1 MKMFFEAYMQETISN
16 YSYVLEVNCIIYNYE
31 NLGLTIIETLEEDL
45 ANKIIDD
52 INSNQK
58 YIKDALDIP
67 DFEISVQEINSPTI
81 LLNFE
86 SSVVLNEDDLYSVL
100 GRFTQQEIEDNF
112 TDGEEEYN
120 LKLKTIRNELKI
132 YPGENLNETKEV

>member
-1 MKMFFEAYMQETISN
+1 MQETISN
-16 YSYVLEVNCIIYNYE
+16 YNYVLEVNCIIYNYE

-58 YIKDALDIP
+58 YIKDALNIP
-67 DFEISVQEINSPTI
+67 DFEISIQEINSPTI

-100 GRFTQQEIEDNF
+100 GRFTQQEIEDTF

>member
-67 DFEISVQEINSPTI
+67 DFEISIQEINSPTI

-100 GRFTQQEIEDNF
+100 GRFTQQEIEDDF

>member
-16 YSYVLEVNCIIYNYE
+16 YNYVLEVNCIIYNYE

-67 DFEISVQEINSPTI
+67 DFEIFVQEINSPTI

-100 GRFTQQEIEDNF
+100 GRFTQQEIEDTF

>member
-1 MKMFFEAYMQETISN
+1 MFFEAYMQETISN
-16 YSYVLEVNCIIYNYE
+16 YNYV
-31 NLGLTIIETLEEDL
+31 
-45 ANKIIDD
+45 DD

-58 YIKDALDIP
+58 YIKDALNIP
-67 DFEISVQEINSPTI
+67 DFEISIQEINSPTI

-100 GRFTQQEIEDNF
+100 GRFTQQEIEDTF

>member
-67 DFEISVQEINSPTI
+67 DFEISIQEINSPTI

>member
-1 MKMFFEAYMQETISN
+1 MKMYFEAYMQETISN

-67 DFEISVQEINSPTI
+67 DFEISIQEINSPTI

-100 GRFTQQEIEDNF
+100 GRFTQQEIEDDF

>member
-1 MKMFFEAYMQETISN
+1 MFFEAYMQETISN
-16 YSYVLEVNCIIYNYE
+16 YNYVLEVNCIIYNYE

-58 YIKDALDIP
+58 YIKDALNIP
-67 DFEISVQEINSPTI
+67 DFEISIQEINSPTI

-100 GRFTQQEIEDNF
+100 GRFTQQEIEDTF

>member
-1 MKMFFEAYMQETISN
+1 M
-16 YSYVLEVNCIIYNYE
+16 EVNCIIYNYE

-58 YIKDALDIP
+58 YIKDALNIP
-67 DFEISVQEINSPTI
+67 DFEISIQEINSPTI

-100 GRFTQQEIEDNF
+100 GRFTQQEIEDTF

>member
-16 YSYVLEVNCIIYNYE
+16 YNYVLEVNCIIYNYE

-58 YIKDALDIP
+58 YIKDALNIP
-67 DFEISVQEINSPTI
+67 DFEISIQEINSPTI

-100 GRFTQQEIEDNF
+100 GRFTQQEIEDTF